1 MAGFTRKQLED
12 KDKDELIDI
21 ILSLQSLVE
30 SLVDKVSSLEKEVSR
45 LKKPTTSR
53 NSSLPPSKDLS
64 SARYPKRRSGGGGKT
79 GGCTGIA
86 GLCGAAGSAG
96 GRAMG
101 LAFAFWVHAPT
112 GFLFRQ
118 GDLEL
123 AAQRLLKVVDVI
135 EIFAAVTVRL
145 FH

>member
-1 MAGFTRKQLED
+1 MAGLKHKKGGMGRYGCNHHKRPPYRKQA
-12 KDKDELIDI
+12 EL
-21 ILSLQSLVE
+21 
-30 SLVDKVSSLEKEVSR
+30 
-45 LKKPTTSR
+45 TSR
-53 NSSLPPSKDLS
+53 CRRQPHQYGQPYRQQHDAHQEQRKI
-64 SARYPKRRSGGGGKT
+64 APRRVGRKRGFRRGGGGRFY
-79 GGCTGIA
+79 GFGR
-86 GLCGAAGSAG
+86 GAAGSAG